1 MLAAIDRDLVARD
14 QLRHVL
20 VLVVPLLRSLKW
32 VNGYVGNYGWSII
45 ILTVLINL
53 VDVPA
58 AAQERRVDAED
69 AGDSAGGEGDP
80 GSLREAEGDRSGASR
95 R

>member
-1 MLAAIDRDLVARD
+1 MLAAIDRDLTGAINFGMFTVI
-14 QLRHVL
+14 
-20 VLVVPLLRSLKW
+20 VVPLLRSLKW

-45 ILTVLINL
+45 ILTILIN
-53 VDVPA
+53 VDHVSA

-69 AGDSAGGEGDP
+69 AGDPARGESDP
-80 GSLREAEGDRSGASR
+80 GSLLEAEGDRSRPSR